1 MVLFPRYSIYLIKLF
16 QKLKEEKM
24 KTEQTKTTKSIQMP
38 LTPTDKVLK
47 TTATAILLIAG
58 TWLILKISKEMLK
71 ELEGMGL

>member
-1 MVLFPRYSIYLIKLF
+1 
-16 QKLKEEKM
+16 M
-24 KTEQTKTTKSIQMP
+24 KTEQTKTTKSSQMP